1 MAEKIETG
9 GAAFPMQDPVAIHA
23 YATARIA
30 HMGGEPGEERERAY
44 VAARAEAVGGMNLR
58 QYAAIKLRVPNSG
71 TDWLDAMIVEAKRDE
86 LAAKASQAAIKR
98 VNAQAGHT
106 PGPWV
111 MDDAQPGDLFRH
123 VLHGNGDSFGYI
135 CRISTN
141 GNANADAD
149 ARLIAAAPELLRA
162 LIAMLDA
169 YEMPSVRASAR
180 AAIAKA
186 LGDTP

>member
-1 MAEKIETG
+1 M
-9 GAAFPMQDPVAIHA
+9 
-23 YATARIA
+23 
-30 HMGGEPGEERERAY
+30 
-44 VAARAEAVGGMNLR
+44 
-58 QYAAIKLRVPNSG
+58 
-71 TDWLDAMIVEAKRDE
+71 EAK
-86 LAAKASQAAIKR
+86 
-98 VNAQAGHT
+98 HT

-149 ARLIAAAPELLRA
+149 ARLIAAAPELLEA
-162 LIAMLDA
+162 LQAVLRSFPTDGDMHAAGWEQTEIDLACRD
-169 YEMPSVRASAR
+169 YEAAR

-186 LGDTP
+186 TQ